1 LRSAQLGIWIGLG
14 NGDSGLG
21 SIQVRAVAAIHEVT
35 IVPVKDSRRLACPAS
50 TVGSVD
56 TPATGLQLSV
66 AVHAV
71 WAIIGVT

>member
-1 LRSAQLGIWIGLG
+1 M
-14 NGDSGLG
+14 
-21 SIQVRAVAAIHEVT
+21 QVRAVAAIHDVT
-35 IVPVKDSRRLACPAS
+35 IVPVNDNRRLECPAR

-56 TPATGLQLSV
+56 TPVTGLQFSV

>member
-14 NGDSGLG
+14 NGDSDIG
-21 SIQVRAVAAIHEVT
+21 SMQVRVVSAIHDVT
-35 IVPVKDSRRLACPAS
+35 IVPVKDNPRLECPAR
-50 TVGSVD
+50 TVGSVA
-56 TPATGLQLSV
+56 TPATGLQFCV